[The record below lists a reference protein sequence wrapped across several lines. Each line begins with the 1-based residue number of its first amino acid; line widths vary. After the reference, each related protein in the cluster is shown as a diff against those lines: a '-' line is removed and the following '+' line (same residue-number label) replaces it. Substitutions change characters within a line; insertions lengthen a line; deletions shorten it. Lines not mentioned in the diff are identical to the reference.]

1 MHCILE
7 QTDHSSSASLLL
19 EQGDPQAIF
28 AHMLDPLIAWV
39 GNDPSEWIE
48 ACESAQRI
56 VVPCGRQES
65 DGDEHAASLLASW
78 SQAGWAQFD
87 ENVLQLDQQ
96 MNEAKIE
103 LMIRPSSSGML
114 SDAIC
119 TMAWARRSEDLGCSL
134 MLDPIG
140 WIVESMLRDVSDH
153 LSRIND
159 LCVGCEKIGAV
170 MIRSV
175 RHDQAGVLVES
186 SIGEGEIDSAIIADR
201 LGGLIRWAIDA
212 GKPIVVHNDAD
223 LKLLGL

>member
-7 QTDHSSSASLLL
+7 QTDHSSSANLLL
-19 EQGDPQAIF
+19 AQGEPQAVF
-28 AHMLDPLIAWV
+28 AHMPDPSLAWV
-39 GNDPSEWIE
+39 GSDPSEWIE
-48 ACESAQRI
+48 ACNGAQRI
-56 VVPCGRQES
+56 VVQCGRQEIG
-65 DGDEHAASLLASW
+65 GDEHAASLLASW

-87 ENVLQLDQQ
+87 ENVLELDQQ
-96 MNEAKIE
+96 MNKAG
-103 LMIRPSSSGML
+103 LGMMIRPSSTGML

-134 MLDPIG
+134 MLDPMG
-140 WIVESMLRDVSDH
+140 WIVESMLRDMDDH
-153 LSRIND
+153 LRRIND

-170 MIRSV
+170 MIRSMK
-175 RHDQAGVLVES
+175 HSQAGLLVES
-186 SIGEGEIDSAIIADR
+186 SLGEGEIDPAIIADR